1 MGPCQPKNHVFP
13 TRVITGAN
21 RRFNPKWF
29 EDHSNWLEYSVSEDA
44 TYCLCC
50 YLFKDES
57 SGQQAGGESF
67 VTEGFNNWKKGPERL
82 RAHVGNHN
90 SVHARN
96 VQACRDL
103 MTQEQHLQVCV
114 SKHSEQSKQ
123 DYCVRLTSSV
133 KCIRLLL
140 RQGLAFRGNDE
151 SYDSLNR
158 GNFLKVLKFLA
169 DNNEDVAKVVMRNAP
184 ENHQMTSPCIQKDI
198 VNAIASET
206 TEMIINDLGGEL
218 FAIIVDESR
227 DISVKEQM
235 IVFIRYVD
243 SSGHIIERL
252 LGITH
257 VRDTTSMSLKVAVE
271 DLLTRHGLSISRI
284 RGQGYDG
291 ASNMRGEFNGLRTL
305 IQNENPSAFY
315 VHCFA
320 HQLQLALVGVA
331 KENNDVGDFFVT
343 VSQLCNIVCASCK
356 RRDSLRD
363 KQLKM
368 LIDSISADTIE
379 TGIGL
384 NQEAVLQRPG
394 DTRWGSHYGA
404 LVSILKLFS
413 PVIDVLDEIIQDPKQ
428 RLEAFRVLKNVLCFD
443 FVFFLHLMKDV
454 LGITNDLSQALQ
466 KKDQNIVNAMR
477 LVDVSKQRLQM
488 MRDDGWEAL
497 LQEVSLFC
505 NKHAI
510 PIPNMDEVYV
520 VPGRPRRNVEER
532 THLHRYRVER
542 FCVDLDLQLQ
552 ELNNRFNE
560 KNTELLLCVACFD
573 PRDPFAMFDKDKLI
587 RLAQFYPNDFSDIEL
602 EVLDNQLQT
611 YFIDVSSDPAFS
623 KLGGIDELAQKMVET
638 RRHLDYTFVY
648 LLLKLSLI
656 LPVATASV
664 ERAFSAMKLIKTSL
678 RNRMSDDLLHDCL
691 VPYVEKDIF
700 DLVSNEAIL
709 QRFQN
714 MRERRGVLP
723 RSLS

>member
-1 MGPCQPKNHVFP
+1 
-13 TRVITGAN
+13 
-21 RRFNPKWF
+21 
-29 EDHSNWLEYSVSEDA
+29 
-44 TYCLCC
+44 
-50 YLFKDES
+50 
-57 SGQQAGGESF
+57 
-67 VTEGFNNWKKGPERL
+67 
-82 RAHVGNHN
+82 
-90 SVHARN
+90 
-96 VQACRDL
+96 
-103 MTQEQHLQVCV
+103 
-114 SKHSEQSKQ
+114 
-123 DYCVRLTSSV
+123 
-133 KCIRLLL
+133 
-140 RQGLAFRGNDE
+140 
-151 SYDSLNR
+151 
-158 GNFLKVLKFLA
+158 
-169 DNNEDVAKVVMRNAP
+169 
-184 ENHQMTSPCIQKDI
+184 MTSPCIQKDI
-198 VNAIASET
+198 VNAIVSET

-257 VRDTTSMSLKVAVE
+257 VRDTTSMYLKVAVE

-291 ASNMRGEFNGLRTL
+291 ASNMQVEFNGLRTL

-331 KENNDVGDFFVT
+331 KENNDVGDFFVI
-343 VSQLCNIVCASCK
+343 VSQLCNIVCVSCK

-379 TGIGL
+379 MGIGL
-384 NQEAVLQRPG
+384 NQEAVLQRPS

-413 PVIDVLDEIIQDPKQ
+413 P
-428 RLEAFRVLKNVLCFD
+428 
-443 FVFFLHLMKDV
+443 DV

-477 LVDVSKQRLQM
+477 LVDASTQRLQM

-505 NKHAI
+505 KKHAI

-520 VPGRPRRNVEER
+520 VPGRPRRNIEER

-542 FCVDLDLQLQ
+542 FCVVLDLQFQ

-573 PRDPFAMFDKDKLI
+573 PRDSFAMFDKDKLI

-611 YFIDVSSDPAFS
+611 YFIDVNSDPDFS
-623 KLGGIDELAQKMVET
+623 KLDGIDELAQKMVET

-664 ERAFSAMKLIKTSL
+664 ERAFSAMKLKNYEPLIMFKSL
-678 RNRMSDDLLHDCL
+678 LAYVQLLCL
-691 VPYVEKDIF
+691 CTQLLIEVILILLDAPKVEEMEAF
-700 DLVSNEAIL
+700 DPGS
-709 QRFQN
+709 
-714 MRERRGVLP
+714 G
-723 RSLS
+723 